1 MSDEAPRSSAEID
14 PEVDNLPAE
23 IDREVDNLP
32 GDGSAELARGGL
44 EKDAGGAV
52 ESYRRSGYS
61 VGSEETVDSELE
73 RELAEVVRVR
83 VRVRP

>member
-1 MSDEAPRSSAEID
+1 MSDEAPRSSAETD
-14 PEVDNLPAE
+14 PEVDH
-23 IDREVDNLP
+23 LP
-32 GDGSAELARGGL
+32 GGGSAELARGGV
-44 EKDAGGAV
+44 EQDAGGAV
-52 ESYRRSGYS
+52 ESQRVSGYS